1 MEVIQNVLLNAKN
14 LAQQGSL
21 FSKLSSRVRKI
32 KY

>member
-1 MEVIQNVLLNAKN
+1 MEVIQVLLNAKN